1 LRKIRVS
8 EAVLDYFYA
17 QFYQKMKHLKIIA
30 FDADDTLWVNEPYFQ
45 EAEQKFCALLED
57 FLPHH
62 TVSQELFKTEMQ
74 NLPLY
79 GYGVK
84 AFMLSMLET
93 ALRVTDNRA
102 NPEILHK
109 AIEYGRELLAKP
121 IELLDGV
128 TEVLEALKGKYRLV
142 VATKGDLLD
151 QERKLIKSGL
161 EHYFHHIEIMSDKQE
176 KDFQK
181 LIHHLDCKPEEFLML
196 GNSLKSD
203 VLPVLN
209 IGGYGVHIPYH
220 TTWAHEKID
229 TKIEHPKFLQ
239 LEKISDLLDHLL

>member
-1 LRKIRVS
+1 
-8 EAVLDYFYA
+8 
-17 QFYQKMKHLKIIA
+17 MHHLKVIA

-57 FLPHH
+57 YLPLH

-93 ALRVTDNRA
+93 ALRVTENTA
-102 NPEILHK
+102 NPAILNK

-128 TEVLEALKGKYRLV
+128 TEVLEVLKGKFRLV

-151 QERKLIKSGL
+151 QERKLMKSEL
-161 EHYFHHIEIMSDKQE
+161 EPYFHHIEIMSDKQE
-176 KDFQK
+176 KDYQK
-181 LIHHLDCKPEEFLML
+181 LIRHLDCQPEEFLML

-209 IGGYGVHIPYH
+209 IGGHGVHIPYH
-220 TTWAHEKID
+220 TTWAHEKIES
-229 TKIEHPKFLQ
+229 KIEHPNFLQ
-239 LEKISDLLDHLL
+239 LNKISEILPYLL